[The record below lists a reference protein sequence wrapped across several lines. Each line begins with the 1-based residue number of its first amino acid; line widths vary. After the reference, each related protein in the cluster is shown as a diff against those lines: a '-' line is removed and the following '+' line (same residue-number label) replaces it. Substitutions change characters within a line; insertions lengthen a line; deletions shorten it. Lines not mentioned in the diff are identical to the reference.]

1 MLVDTNILIYAIN
14 SHAAQHVMARD
25 FLRKEFSRLVI
36 AHQNILETLRVLT
49 HPTFPS
55 PVSQEDAINIADH
68 VVRSFHVISPTQE
81 TFILFWSLL
90 KKYPHVSN
98 RIFDVYLIATA
109 LSNGVRVIA
118 TDNDRDFRI
127 FTEITVVNPFARLNN

>member
-1 MLVDTNILIYAIN
+1 MLVDTNILVYAIN
-14 SHAAQHVMARD
+14 ADDVRHVVARD
-25 FLRKEFSRLVI
+25 FLRREFSRVVI
-36 AHQNILETLRVLT
+36 AHQNVLETLRVLT

-55 PVSQEDAINIADH
+55 PMSQEDALRIVDD
-68 VVRSFHVISPTQE
+68 VVRSFRVVSPMQE

-90 KKYPHVSN
+90 KKYPLVSN

-118 TDNDRDFRI
+118 TDNDRDFRM
-127 FTEITVVNPFARLNN
+127 FAEITVVNPFARLNN